1 MNIKHS
7 DFPSPPLSFSSLF
20 YFPFLPFPFF
30 FFLFYFKQFWPSRDD
45 KCSSDGELTFSIYTE
60 PSIIEPATEFLS
72 RYLWFS
78 DDREREPR
86 KIVNGRWGKRVNWI
100 IKFSILLHFFIELG
114 RWSDSVTMWNTEI
127 QRFWLK
133 YIYVCIRVLW
143 DCNVEIFIF
152 HVNSEKIGRCNCPA
166 RNRLHWKGSARL
178 IEEFSGWFRML
189 WMGIDLS
196 LEHERYEGKQNYLVL
211 ISSVILLRK
220 CKEKSV
226 YQLFRND
233 FI

>member
-1 MNIKHS
+1 MFIRWRADVFNLHRALYYRASHGIFIALPMIQRRSRTGTAKNCQWTMRKTGKLDNKVLNS
-7 DFPSPPLSFSSLF
+7 SPLF
-20 YFPFLPFPFF
+20 HRTGSVSERFRNNVEY
-30 FFLFYFKQFWPSRDD
+30 RD
-45 KCSSDGELTFSIYTE
+45 
-60 PSIIEPATEFLS
+60 
-72 RYLWFS
+72 
-78 DDREREPR
+78 
-86 KIVNGRWGKRVNWI
+86 
-100 IKFSILLHFFIELG
+100 
-114 RWSDSVTMWNTEI
+114 TEI
-127 QRFWLK
+127 LVEI
-133 YIYVCIRVLW
+133 YICMYLINIYMYICVLW

-166 RNRLHWKGSARL
+166 RNRLHWKGSARF
-178 IEEFSGWFRML
+178 IEEFSGWFRMW

-226 YQLFRND
+226 YQLFRSD